1 MCEQGSRYLSWDII
15 PSCVTFGDL
24 RFQNIVFVLQLF
36 LLCKCFWF
44 SIFWAWIFV
53 LLQLSQSFGLNVVY
67 HSKYFVIMCCE
78 CGDNDGYR
86 HRHSNTRHPSLPFKH
101 KIIDSVNSQLMKMIA

>member
-36 LLCKCFWF
+36 FVMQMFLVFYILGLDFCVVVVE
-44 SIFWAWIFV
+44 SIFWF
-53 LLQLSQSFGLNVVY
+53 
-67 HSKYFVIMCCE
+67 E
-78 CGDNDGYR
+78 CGV
-86 HRHSNTRHPSLPFKH
+86 PFK
-101 KIIDSVNSQLMKMIA
+101 IFCYYVL